1 MQLLS
6 RDDYYAHTQGKIS
19 KMCPFCHERQIVLH
33 NGKEW
38 TWIASIA
45 PYVRYHT
52 MLVPKRHVTKVSEL
66 TVSEWKEF
74 NLLHDKIS
82 DAYQQKEVTWT
93 DTDEEI
99 ENIIFAWRY
108 RRRLKNKKLNTQN
121 LDHLHLHIVPDRD
134 HFLDPLSSD

>member
-74 NLLHDKIS
+74 NLLQKKIS
-82 DAYQQKEVTWT
+82 NENKKKKVTGLKT
-93 DTDEEI
+93 NKKI
-99 ENIIFAWRY
+99 EKIIFAWRY

-121 LDHLHLHIVPDRD
+121 
-134 HFLDPLSSD
+134 